1 MKIDNNMTTARIKR
15 ILSPKIIAIVF
26 LIVTLVTVVFY
37 VTLENIDKKEVQI
50 WFVTT
55 DGEYSFSDDTLKQIN
70 DYGAKHGI
78 DKVVLSRRHPED
90 IYFDVTMSTSAYYN
104 CDIFI
109 MNEEM
114 AKKYFEMDMF
124 LHLQTDGFEGELLYI
139 DGKPIGLLMNE
150 GYYLLINAN
159 ADVDLQIIYDIFEM
173 FKR

>member
-1 MKIDNNMTTARIKR
+1 MDNNITTARIKR
-15 ILSPKIIAIVF
+15 VLSPKVIAIVF

-55 DGEYSFSDDTLKQIN
+55 DSEYSFSDDTLKQIN
-70 DYGAKHGI
+70 DYGTKHGI

-104 CDIFI
+104 CDVFI

-114 AKKYFEMDMF
+114 AKKYYPRLWAEDRIEALYKAGKLTEEEYASLMD
-124 LHLQTDGFEGELLYI
+124 QKDKQKEG
-139 DGKPIGLLMNE
+139 
-150 GYYLLINAN
+150 
-159 ADVDLQIIYDIFEM
+159 
-173 FKR
+173 

>member
-1 MKIDNNMTTARIKR
+1 MDNNITTARIKR

-55 DGEYSFSDDTLKQIN
+55 DGEYSFLDDTLKQIN
-70 DYGAKHGI
+70 DYGAKQGI

-114 AKKYFEMDMF
+114 AKKYYETDMF
-124 LHLQTDGFEGELLYI
+124 LPLQTDGFEGELLYI

-150 GYYLLINAN
+150 DYYLLINAN

>member
-1 MKIDNNMTTARIKR
+1 MDNNITTARIKR

-109 MNEEM
+109 MQKETVNSYAEAGMFLTLTNHGFDESDLL
-114 AKKYFEMDMF
+114 YFENNAIGV
-124 LHLQTDGFEGELLYI
+124 LI
-139 DGKPIGLLMNE
+139 DEN
-150 GYYLLINAN
+150 YYLLINSKTEV
-159 ADVDLQIIYDIFEM
+159 DVQIIYDIFEILIN
-173 FKR
+173 

>member
-1 MKIDNNMTTARIKR
+1 MDNNITTARIKR
-15 ILSPKIIAIVF
+15 VLSPKIIAIVF

-114 AKKYFEMDMF
+114 AKKYYEMDMF
-124 LHLQTDGFEGELLYI
+124 LPLQTDGFEGEDILYI
-139 DGKPIGLLMNE
+139 NDKAVGVLIDEN
-150 GYYLLINAN
+150 YYLLINAKT
-159 ADVDLQIIYDIFEM
+159 DVDLQMIYDIFKI